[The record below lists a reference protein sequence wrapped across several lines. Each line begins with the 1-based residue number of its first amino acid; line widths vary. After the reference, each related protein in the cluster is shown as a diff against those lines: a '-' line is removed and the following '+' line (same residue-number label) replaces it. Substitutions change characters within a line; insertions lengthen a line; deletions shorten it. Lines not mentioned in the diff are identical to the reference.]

1 MKKLRNLLIVAIA
14 IASYSTVSFAGS
26 FGIGAT
32 FSQSE
37 ISASG
42 TENRENLGTDLNT
55 SSVSNDVL
63 IGSLYAEYSTDSF
76 SFTSDGNGLVIGFE
90 MTPGSADVSD
100 KLKTRTDTSTA
111 AAKVEAAGGNLNLGG
126 TYSANAAVDGYV
138 NTYVEIPVYGML
150 YVKAG
155 LSSLDVTTNETTAN
169 STSYGNTSLDGD
181 NYGVGLKGKFGGNL
195 IWKAFY
201 EETDFDQL
209 KLTSSGNSTTGISAA
224 NVITADLDVK
234 EYGLSIGYQF

>member
-1 MKKLRNLLIVAIA
+1 MKTLRNLLIVAIA

-26 FGIGAT
+26 FGVGAT

-42 TENRENLGTDLNT
+42 TENRENAGTDLNT

-76 SFTSDGNGLVIGFE
+76 SFTSEGNGLVLGFE

-100 KLKTRTDTSTA
+100 KLKTRTDASTA
-111 AAKVEAAGGNLNLGG
+111 ATRADTTSLNNGG
-126 TYSANAAVDGYV
+126 TYSVNAAVDGYV
-138 NTYVEIPVYGML
+138 NTYVEVPVYGML

-169 STSYGNTSLDGD
+169 GSSYGDTSLDGD

-209 KLTSSGNSTTGISAA
+209 KLTSTGNSTTGISAA
-224 NVITADLDVK
+224 NVVTADLDIK

>member
-1 MKKLRNLLIVAIA
+1 MKTLRNLLIVAIA

-26 FGIGAT
+26 FGVGAT

-76 SFTSDGNGLVIGFE
+76 SFTSEGNGLVLGFE

-100 KLKTRTDTSTA
+100 KLKTRTDASTA
-111 AAKVEAAGGNLNLGG
+111 ATRADTTSLNNGG
-126 TYSANAAVDGYV
+126 TYSVNAAVDGYV
-138 NTYVEIPVYGML
+138 NTYVEVPVYGML

-169 STSYGNTSLDGD
+169 GSSYGDVSIDGE

-209 KLTSSGNSTTGISAA
+209 KLTSTGNSTTGISAA
-224 NVITADLDVK
+224 NVVTADLDIK

>member
-14 IASYSTVSFAGS
+14 IASYSTTSFAGS
-26 FGIGAT
+26 FGVGAT

-63 IGSLYAEYSTDSF
+63 IGSIYAEYSTDSF
-76 SFTSDGNGLVIGFE
+76 SFTSEGNGLVLGFE

-111 AAKVEAAGGNLNLGG
+111 AAKAGTTALDLGG
-126 TYSANAAVDGYV
+126 TYSVNAAVDGFV

-155 LSSLDVTTNETTAN
+155 LSSLDVTTNETTA
-169 STSYGNTSLDGD
+169 SGSSYGDTSLDGD

-209 KLTSSGNSTTGISAA
+209 KLTSTGNSTTGISAA
-224 NVITADLDVK
+224 NVVTADLDIK

>member
-1 MKKLRNLLIVAIA
+1 MKKLKNLLIVAIA

-63 IGSLYAEYSTDSF
+63 IGSIYAEYSTDSF
-76 SFTSDGNGLVIGFE
+76 SFTSEGNGLVLGFE

-111 AAKVEAAGGNLNLGG
+111 AAKAGTTALDLGG
-126 TYSANAAVDGYV
+126 TYSANAAVDGFV

-209 KLTSSGNSTTGISAA
+209 KLTSTGNSTTGISAA
-224 NVITADLDVK
+224 NVVTADLDIK

>member
-1 MKKLRNLLIVAIA
+1 MKTLRNLLIVAIA

-26 FGIGAT
+26 FGVGAT

-37 ISASG
+37 INASG

-76 SFTSDGNGLVIGFE
+76 SFTSEGNGLVLGFE

-100 KLKTRTDTSTA
+100 QLKTRTDTSTA
-111 AAKVEAAGGNLNLGG
+111 AAKAATTANDLGG
-126 TYSANAAVDGYV
+126 TYSANAAVDGYT
-138 NTYVEIPVYGML
+138 NTYVEVPVYGML

-169 STSYGNTSLDGD
+169 GSSYGDVSIDGE

-209 KLTSSGNSTTGISAA
+209 KLTSTGNSTTGISAA
-224 NVITADLDVK
+224 NVVTADLDVK
-234 EYGLSIGYQF
+234 EYGLSVGYQF

>member
-1 MKKLRNLLIVAIA
+1 MKTLRNLLIVAIA

-26 FGIGAT
+26 FGVGAT

-76 SFTSDGNGLVIGFE
+76 SFTSEGNGLVLGFE

-100 KLKTRTDTSTA
+100 KLKTRTDASTA
-111 AAKVEAAGGNLNLGG
+111 ATRADTTSLNNGG
-126 TYSANAAVDGYV
+126 TYSVNAAVDGYV
-138 NTYVEIPVYGML
+138 NTYVEVPVYGML

-155 LSSLDVTTNETTAN
+155 LSSLDVTTNETTA
-169 STSYGNTSLDGD
+169 SGSSYGDTSLDGD

-209 KLTSSGNSTTGISAA
+209 KLTSTGNSTTGISAA
-224 NVITADLDVK
+224 NVVTADLDIK

>member
-1 MKKLRNLLIVAIA
+1 
-14 IASYSTVSFAGS
+14 
-26 FGIGAT
+26 
-32 FSQSE
+32 
-37 ISASG
+37 
-42 TENRENLGTDLNT
+42 
-55 SSVSNDVL
+55 
-63 IGSLYAEYSTDSF
+63 
-76 SFTSDGNGLVIGFE
+76 

-111 AAKVEAAGGNLNLGG
+111 AAKAGTTALDLGG
-126 TYSANAAVDGYV
+126 TYSVNAAVDGFV

-155 LSSLDVTTNETTAN
+155 LSSLDVTTNETTA
-169 STSYGNTSLDGD
+169 SGSSYGDTSLDGD

-209 KLTSSGNSTTGISAA
+209 KLTSTGNSTTGISAA
-224 NVITADLDVK
+224 NVVTADLDIK

>member
-1 MKKLRNLLIVAIA
+1 MKTLRNLLIVAIA

-26 FGIGAT
+26 FGVGAT

-76 SFTSDGNGLVIGFE
+76 SFTSEGNGLVLGFE

-100 KLKTRTDTSTA
+100 KLKTRTDASTA
-111 AAKVEAAGGNLNLGG
+111 ATRADTTSLNNGG
-126 TYSANAAVDGYV
+126 TYSVNAAVDGFV
-138 NTYVEIPVYGML
+138 NTYVEVPVYGML

-169 STSYGNTSLDGD
+169 GSSYGDVSIDGE

-209 KLTSSGNSTTGISAA
+209 KLTSTGNSTTGISAA
-224 NVITADLDVK
+224 NVVTADLDIK

>member
-1 MKKLRNLLIVAIA
+1 MKTLRNLLIVAIA

-26 FGIGAT
+26 FGVGAT

-76 SFTSDGNGLVIGFE
+76 SFTSEGNGLVLGFE

-100 KLKTRTDTSTA
+100 KLKTRTDASTA
-111 AAKVEAAGGNLNLGG
+111 ATRADTTSLNNGG
-126 TYSANAAVDGYV
+126 TYSVNAAVDGYV
-138 NTYVEIPVYGML
+138 NTYVEVPVYGML

-155 LSSLDVTTNETTAN
+155 LSSLDVTTNETTA
-169 STSYGNTSLDGD
+169 SGSSYGDTSLDGD

-209 KLTSSGNSTTGISAA
+209 KLTSTGNSTTGVSAA
-224 NVITADLDVK
+224 NVVTADLDIK

>member
-1 MKKLRNLLIVAIA
+1 MKTLRNLLIVAIA

-26 FGIGAT
+26 FGVGAT

-37 ISASG
+37 INASG

-76 SFTSDGNGLVIGFE
+76 SFTSEGNGLVLGFE
-90 MTPGSADVSD
+90 ITPGSADVSD

-111 AAKVEAAGGNLNLGG
+111 AAKAATTSNDNGG
-126 TYSANAAVDGYV
+126 TYSVNAAVDGFV
-138 NTYVEIPVYGML
+138 NTYVEVPVYGML

-169 STSYGNTSLDGD
+169 GSSYGDVSIDGE

-209 KLTSSGNSTTGISAA
+209 KLTSTGNSTTGISAA
-224 NVITADLDVK
+224 NVVTADLDVK
-234 EYGLSIGYQF
+234 EYGLSVGYQF

>member
-1 MKKLRNLLIVAIA
+1 MKTLRNLLIVAIA

-26 FGIGAT
+26 FGVGAT

-42 TENRENLGTDLNT
+42 TENRENAGTDLNT

-76 SFTSDGNGLVIGFE
+76 SFTSEGNGLVLGFE

-100 KLKTRTDTSTA
+100 KLKTRTDASTA
-111 AAKVEAAGGNLNLGG
+111 ATRADTTSLNNGG
-126 TYSANAAVDGYV
+126 TYSVNAAVDGYV
-138 NTYVEIPVYGML
+138 NTYVEVPVYGML

-169 STSYGNTSLDGD
+169 GSSYGDVSIDGE

-209 KLTSSGNSTTGISAA
+209 KLTSTGNSTTGISAA
-224 NVITADLDVK
+224 NVVTADLDIK

>member
-1 MKKLRNLLIVAIA
+1 MKKLKNLLIVAIA

-63 IGSLYAEYSTDSF
+63 IGSIYAEYSTDSF
-76 SFTSDGNGLVIGFE
+76 SFTSEGNGLVLGFE

-100 KLKTRTDTSTA
+100 KLKSRTDTSTA
-111 AAKVEAAGGNLNLGG
+111 AAKAGTTALDLGG
-126 TYSANAAVDGYV
+126 TYSANAAVDGFV

-181 NYGVGLKGKFGGNL
+181 NYGIGLKGKFGGNL

-224 NVITADLDVK
+224 NVITADLDIK